1 MEGVVMALNLGLDIG
16 GTFTDL
22 ILFDET
28 SGELKHA
35 KSSTTPKDLT
45 IGILNC
51 LTKIDFDM
59 KGCRNFVHGTTVAIN
74 TVIEGKGAKTALVTT
89 QGAKDVYRIGR
100 GNRPEAYNLF
110 FERPAPLVLRHMT
123 SEAPE
128 RLLATGEVLKPLEDR
143 EAEAVAREVL
153 KMSPEAVAVCFLH
166 SYVNPGHEVRM
177 GEALRRAMPAAY
189 VSLSHQILRE
199 YREYERTSTTVV
211 NAYIGPKVTRYI
223 EGLEKL
229 LDSLGFAGS
238 LLIMQSNGGVMSP
251 ESAKKIPVAMME
263 SGPVGGIIASAE
275 IGKRLGYQNVIAFD
289 MGGTT
294 AKASLIKDGAPSVAE
309 GYHVGGYASG
319 QPVML
324 PVIDVVEVGAGGGS
338 IAWIDEVGGMKVGP
352 KSAGGDPGPVC
363 YDQGGLEPAVTDA
376 NVVLGRIGRNN
387 FLGGEMPLNVE
398 KARSAIEEKVS
409 SKLNLSVEEA
419 ALGIIRIAVANMS
432 YAVRGV
438 SVEKGYDPREFVLV
452 ASGGAGALHAVE
464 IARELNI
471 PKVIVPL
478 FPAHFSA
485 LGMLMTDV
493 KHDYVRTYYIPL
505 KEADFSRISR
515 IHDEMASEG
524 RQTLAKE
531 GVAVSAVRLQA
542 FFDLRY
548 IGQEF
553 FLTVPVTHDEILSG
567 DLNGIRKAFDNLH
580 DMRYGHKSTE
590 EPIEI
595 VNVRMTAFGVR
606 KKIEFP
612 EKKIGSGRQAIKS
625 HRDVCLDDPHK
636 PVNCPIYDREALPV
650 GYTVQGPAIIEEYA
664 TTTYLSY
671 GDSATICPLGEIII
685 SVGGIK

>member
-1 MEGVVMALNLGLDIG
+1 MALNLGLDIG

-51 LTKIDFDM
+51 LKKIQFDM
-59 KGCRNFVHGTTVAIN
+59 DQCRNFVHGTTVAIN

-89 QGAKDVYRIGR
+89 QGARDVYRIGR

-123 SEAPE
+123 FETPE
-128 RLLATGEVLKPLEDR
+128 RLLASGDVLKSLDDT
-143 EAEAVAREVL
+143 EAEAVARDVSR
-153 KMSPEAVAVCFLH
+153 MSPEAIAVCFLH
-166 SYVNPGHEVRM
+166 SYVNPDHEMKM
-177 GEALRRAMPAAY
+177 GKAVQKAMPGAY

-229 LDSLGFAGS
+229 LDSLGFCGS

-251 ESAKKIPVAMME
+251 ELAKKIPVAMME

-294 AKASLIKDGAPSVAE
+294 AKASLIKDGVASVAE

-352 KSAGGDPGPVC
+352 QSAGGDPGPVC
-363 YDQGGLEPAVTDA
+363 YDQGGLEPTVTDA
-376 NVVLGRIGRNN
+376 NVLLGRIGRQN

-398 KARSAIEEKVS
+398 KARASIEEKVS
-409 SKLNLSVEEA
+409 SKLNLSLEEA

-432 YAVRGV
+432 FAVRGV

-452 ASGGAGALHAVE
+452 ASGGAGPLHAVE

-493 KHDYVRTYYIPL
+493 KHDYVRTYYRPL
-505 KEADFSRISR
+505 KEADFGQIGRIY
-515 IHDEMASEG
+515 DEMASES

-531 GVAVSAVRLQA
+531 GVEASSVKLQPL
-542 FFDLRY
+542 FDLRY

-553 FLTVPVTHDEILSG
+553 FLTVPVSEEEITSG
-567 DLNGIRKAFDNLH
+567 DLSGIRKTFDNLH
-580 DMRYGHKSTE
+580 DMRYGHKSTA

-595 VNVRMTAFGVR
+595 VNVRVTALGLR

-612 EKKIGSGRQAIKS
+612 EKKIIAERPAIKG
-625 HRDVCLDDPHK
+625 HRDVCLDDPGK
-636 PVNCPIYDREALPV
+636 PVTCAIFDREALPA
-650 GYTVQGPAIIEEYA
+650 GYTVKGPAIIEEYA
-664 TTTYLSY
+664 TTTYLSH
-671 GDSATICPLGEIII
+671 GDAATICPLGEIII
-685 SVGGIK
+685 SVGGVK

>member
-1 MEGVVMALNLGLDIG
+1 MALNLGLDIG

-22 ILFDET
+22 IIFDEA
-28 SGELKHA
+28 SGALMHA

-51 LTKIDFDM
+51 LNKVHFDM
-59 KGCRNFVHGTTVAIN
+59 NLCRNFVHGTTVAIN
-74 TVIEGKGAKTALVTT
+74 TVIEGKGAQTALATT
-89 QGAKDVYRIGR
+89 QGARDIYRIGR
-100 GNRPEAYNLF
+100 GNRPESYNLF
-110 FERPAPLVLRHMT
+110 FKRPVPLVLRHMT
-123 SEAPE
+123 FETPE
-128 RLLATGEVLKPLEDR
+128 RLLATGDVLKPLDDK
-143 EAEAVAREVL
+143 EAEAVAQEVA
-153 KMSPEAVAVCFLH
+153 KVNPEAVAVCFLH
-166 SYVNPGHEVRM
+166 SYINPVHEIKM
-177 GEALRRAMPAAY
+177 GAAIKKALPSAY

-229 LDSLGFAGS
+229 LDSLGFSGS

-251 ESAKKIPVAMME
+251 ELAKKIPVAMME

-294 AKASLIKDGAPSVAE
+294 AKASLIKDGEATVAE

-324 PVIDVVEVGAGGGS
+324 PVIDVVEIGAGGGS
-338 IAWIDEVGGMKVGP
+338 IAWIDEVGGLKVGP
-352 KSAGGDPGPVC
+352 QSAGGDPGPVC
-363 YDQGGLEPAVTDA
+363 YDQGGEEPTVTDA
-376 NVVLGRIGRNN
+376 NVVLGRISRQN

-398 KARSAIEEKVS
+398 KASAAIQKNVA
-409 SKLNLSVEEA
+409 SKLNLSVEETA
-419 ALGIIRIAVANMS
+419 SGIVRIAVANMS
-432 YAVRGV
+432 LAVRGV

-452 ASGGAGALHAVE
+452 ASGGAGPLHAVE

-493 KHDYVRTYYIPL
+493 KHDYVRTYYNPL
-505 KEADFSRISR
+505 KDADFAKITQ
-515 IHDEMASEG
+515 IHEEMVSEG
-524 RQTLAKE
+524 KETLQKE
-531 GVAVSAVRLQA
+531 GVEALAVKIQP

-553 FLTVPVTHDEILSG
+553 FLTVPVSEQEILSE
-567 DLNGIRKAFDNLH
+567 DRAAIRRTFDNLH
-580 DMRYGHKSTE
+580 DTRYGHKSTA

-595 VNVRMTAFGVR
+595 VNIRLTAYGLR
-606 KKIEFP
+606 KRIDFP
-612 EKKIGSGRQAIKS
+612 ERKILSDRQAVKGY
-625 HRDVCLDDPHK
+625 RDVCLNDPKK
-636 PVNCPIYDREALPV
+636 PVRCTIYDREALPA
-650 GYTVQGPAIIEEYA
+650 GYTVQGPAIVEEYA
-664 TTTYLSY
+664 TTTYLSH
-671 GDSATICPLGEIII
+671 GDAATVCPLGEIII
-685 SVGGIK
+685 AVGGVK